1 MIGSVIDRYQGSV
14 VAKVVVVVLGLV
26 GTFIHTFGVPGLQKM
41 PPYRIDLDVY
51 RVGGQ
56 VFRDGG
62 DLYGELPQ
70 LAEGGHLPFTYPPLS
85 AQLFSLLTFVPLPV
99 ASALLT
105 LATLGVLALVVQ
117 LVLTRTCDRP
127 TNQLWWITAAV
138 MVVAMWFGPVRETIG
153 FGQVNVFLMALV
165 LVDVIRG
172 RGRWWGGILVGLAM
186 AIKLT
191 PAVFLLYFVLRRDWR
206 GLATAVLAALAFT
219 GIGHLLTPDDSV
231 RYWTFA
237 IRDPGRIGGLAFTSN
252 QSVNG
257 VVHRF
262 GLEGTAASVAWF
274 VVSCVIGL
282 LIAWVAWRLLRAGQ
296 EVAAAVVVGSVALF
310 CSPVSWGHHWV
321 WAVPAVVLTLVWAD
335 RASRQ
340 GAARGAQGAGR
351 DDDNDDSTDFTN
363 GDADTTGDGTDNTTG
378 GANSSDEKSWLA
390 LGLAGTLIFLSTPQW
405 WVPHSDDRELTWG
418 PIAHLVGNAY
428 LIWGLVFLVVVG
440 VRAFHLG
447 RADLGSDPEKPA
459 LLDSVLVR

>member
-1 MIGSVIDRYQGSV
+1 MIANAVDRYLGSV
-14 VAKVVVVVLGLV
+14 VARVVVVVLATV
-26 GTFIHTFGVPGLQKM
+26 GTLVHTFGVPGLQKL

-70 LAEGGHLPFTYPPLS
+70 LAEGGNLPFTYPPLS
-85 AQLFSLLTFVPLPV
+85 AQLFSLLTYIPLPV
-99 ASALLT
+99 ASALIT

-127 TNQLWWITAAV
+127 AGQLWWLTLA
-138 MVVAMWFGPVRETIG
+138 VVAVGMWFGPVRETIG

-165 LVDVIRG
+165 LIDVIRG
-172 RGRWWGGILVGLAM
+172 RGRWWGGILTGLAM

-191 PAVFLLYFVLRRDWR
+191 PAVFLLYFFLRRDWR
-206 GLATAVLAALAFT
+206 GLATAIVSALAFT
-219 GIGHLLTPDDSV
+219 GIGHLLAPDDSV

-257 VVHRF
+257 FVHRLGF
-262 GLEGTAASVAWF
+262 EGTAASVAWF

-282 LIAWVAWRLLRAGQ
+282 GIAWVAWRLLRAGQ
-296 EVAAAVVVGSVALF
+296 EVAAAIAVGTVALF

-321 WAVPAVVLTLVWAD
+321 WAVPAAVLTLVWAA
-335 RASRQ
+335 RAS
-340 GAARGAQGAGR
+340 ARGAGEGDDR
-351 DDDNDDSTDFTN
+351 DDD
-363 GDADTTGDGTDNTTG
+363 GDG
-378 GANSSDEKSWLA
+378 DERTWLA
-390 LGLAGTLIFLSTPQW
+390 LGISGIVIFLATPQW
-405 WVPHSDDRELTWG
+405 WVPHSDGRELEWG
-418 PIAHLVGNAY
+418 PIAHVVGNAY
-428 LIWGLVFLVVVG
+428 LVWGLVFLVVVG
-440 VRAFHLG
+440 LRAARLG
-447 RADLGSDPEKPA
+447 RPDLGGDPERPVV
-459 LLDSVLVR
+459 LDTFLVRKGAESGSRQGI

>member
-1 MIGSVIDRYQGSV
+1 MIGRAVDRYLSSPIARI
-14 VAKVVVVVLGLV
+14 VAAVLALL
-26 GTFIHTFGVPGLQKM
+26 GTLIHTVGIPGLQPI

-70 LAEGGHLPFTYPPLS
+70 LAEGAHLPFTYPPLS
-85 AQLFSLLTFVPLPV
+85 AQLFSLLTLVPLAV
-99 ASALLT
+99 ASVLVT
-105 LATLGVLALVVQ
+105 LATIVVLAGVVQ

-127 TNQLWWITAAV
+127 SRELWWLTVAV
-138 MVVAMWFGPVRETIG
+138 LAVALWFGPVRETIG

-172 RGRWWGGILVGLAM
+172 RGRWWGGTLTGLAM

-206 GLATAVLAALAFT
+206 GLATAVVSAAVFT
-219 GIGHLLTPDDSV
+219 GIGHLLAPADST

-237 IRDPGRIGGLAFTSN
+237 IRDPERIGGLAFSSN

-257 VVHRF
+257 VVYRF
-262 GLEGTAASVAWF
+262 GLEDTGASVAWF
-274 VVSCVIGL
+274 VVSAAIGL
-282 LIAWVAWRLLRAGQ
+282 GIAWVAWRLLQAGQ
-296 EVAAAVVVGSVALF
+296 EVAAAVAVGHVALF

-335 RASRQ
+335 RAGRS
-340 GAARGAQGAGR
+340 GGDDGGAGR
-351 DDDNDDSTDFTN
+351 SDGDDDERT
-363 GDADTTGDGTDNTTG
+363 
-378 GANSSDEKSWLA
+378 WLV
-390 LGLAGTLIFLSTPQW
+390 LAVSGIAIFLSTPQW
-405 WVPHSDDRELTWG
+405 WVPHRDQLELGWG
-418 PIAHLVGNAY
+418 PVEHLVGNAY
-428 LIWGLVFLVVVG
+428 LVWALAFLVVVG
-440 VRAFHLG
+440 LRVTRLGRPDLGGDPARPALFVRAPH
-447 RADLGSDPEKPA
+447 
-459 LLDSVLVR
+459 

>member
-1 MIGSVIDRYQGSV
+1 MIGSAVDRYLSSA
-14 VAKVVVVVLGLV
+14 VARLVVVVLALLGTLLHTIGL
-26 GTFIHTFGVPGLQKM
+26 PGLQQV

-70 LAEGGHLPFTYPPLS
+70 LSQGMNLPFTYPPLS
-85 AQLFSLLTFVPLPV
+85 AQIFSVFTLVPLAV
-99 ASALLT
+99 ASVIIT
-105 LATLGVLALVVQ
+105 LATIAVLAYVVQ

-127 TNQLWWITAAV
+127 AGQLWWLTLAVTA
-138 MVVAMWFGPVRETIG
+138 VALWFGPVRETIG

-172 RGRWWGGILVGLAM
+172 RGRWWGGTLTGLAM

-206 GLATAVLAALAFT
+206 GLATAVLSALAFT
-219 GIGHLLTPDDSV
+219 GIGHLLTPEDSV

-237 IRDPGRIGGLAFTSN
+237 IRDPARIGGLAFTSN

-257 VVHRF
+257 VVHRL
-262 GLEGTAASVAWF
+262 GLEGSAASVVWF
-274 VVSCVIGL
+274 AVSAVVGL
-282 LIAWVAWRLLRAGQ
+282 GIAWVAWRLLRGGH
-296 EVAAAVVVGSVALF
+296 EVAAAVAVGHVALF

-335 RASRQ
+335 RA
-340 GAARGAQGAGR
+340 ARS
-351 DDDNDDSTDFTN
+351 DD
-363 GDADTTGDGTDNTTG
+363 GERG
-378 GANSSDEKSWLA
+378 WLA
-390 LGLAGTLIFLSTPQW
+390 LAASGIVIFLSTPQW
-405 WVPHSDDRELTWG
+405 WVPHRDGRELGWG
-418 PIAHLVGNAY
+418 PLEHLVGNAY
-428 LIWGLVFLVVVG
+428 LIWAVVFLVMLG
-440 VRAFHLG
+440 VRAARLG
-447 RADLGSDPEKPA
+447 RADLGGEPA
-459 LLDSVLVR
+459 RPVLFARASAG

>member
-1 MIGSVIDRYQGSV
+1 MIGRAVDRYLGSV
-14 VAKVVVVVLGLV
+14 VGRLVVVVLAMV
-26 GTFIHTFGVPGLQKM
+26 GTLVHTVGVPGLQSI

-62 DLYGELPQ
+62 ELYGELPQ
-70 LAEGGHLPFTYPPLS
+70 LAEGAHLPFTYPPLS
-85 AQLFSLLTFVPLPV
+85 AQLFSLLTIVPLPV
-99 ASALLT
+99 ASMLIT
-105 LATLGVLALVVQ
+105 LATIIVLALVVQ

-127 TNQLWWITAAV
+127 AAQLWWITAAV
-138 MVVAMWFGPVRETIG
+138 MVVGMWFGPVRETIG

-165 LVDVIRG
+165 MVDVIRG
-172 RGRWWGGILVGLAM
+172 RGRWWGGTLTGLAM

-206 GLATAVLAALAFT
+206 GLATAVVSALAFT
-219 GIGHLLTPDDSV
+219 GIGHLLTPDESI

-237 IRDPGRIGGLAFTSN
+237 IRDPGRIGGLAFASN

-282 LIAWVAWRLLRAGQ
+282 VIAWAAWRLLRAGH
-296 EVAAAVVVGSVALF
+296 EVAAAVVVGTVALF

-321 WAVPAVVLTLVWAD
+321 WAVPAVVLALVWAD
-335 RASRQ
+335 RT
-340 GAARGAQGAGR
+340 ARGGAGQR
-351 DDDNDDSTDFTN
+351 GSGPGDDDDISGDQNDRIEPTSVQKLWLTV
-363 GDADTTGDGTDNTTG
+363 GLTG
-378 GANSSDEKSWLA
+378 AV
-390 LGLAGTLIFLSTPQW
+390 IFLSTPQW
-405 WVPHSDDRELTWG
+405 WFPHRDDLELSWG
-418 PIAHLVGNAY
+418 PVAHLVGNAY
-428 LIWGLVFLVVVG
+428 LIWGLVFVVLAG
-440 VRAFHLG
+440 SRAFRLG
-447 RADLGSDPEKPA
+447 CADRGGDPQRPA
-459 LLDSVLVR
+459 LLDSAFSR

>member
-1 MIGSVIDRYQGSV
+1 MIGHAVDRYLGSV
-14 VAKVVVVVLGLV
+14 VGRVVVVVLATV
-26 GTFIHTFGVPGLQKM
+26 GTLVHTVGIPGLQSI

-62 DLYGELPQ
+62 ELYGELPQ
-70 LAEGGHLPFTYPPLS
+70 LAEGAHLPFTYPPLS
-85 AQLFSLLTFVPLPV
+85 AQIFSLLTFVPLPI
-99 ASALLT
+99 ASTLIT
-105 LATLGVLALVVQ
+105 LATIGVLALVVQ

-127 TNQLWWITAAV
+127 TLQLWWITAAV
-138 MVVAMWFGPVRETIG
+138 MTVGMWFGPVRETIG

-172 RGRWWGGILVGLAM
+172 RGRWWGGTLTGLAM

-206 GLATAVLAALAFT
+206 GLATAVVSALAFT
-219 GIGHLLTPDDSV
+219 GIGHLLTPNDSI

-237 IRDPGRIGGLAFTSN
+237 IRDPGRIGGLAFASN

-282 LIAWVAWRLLRAGQ
+282 VIAWAAWRLLRAGH
-296 EVAAAVVVGSVALF
+296 EVAAAVVVGTVALF

-321 WAVPAVVLTLVWAD
+321 WAVPAVVLALVWAD
-335 RASRQ
+335 RTGRS
-340 GAARGAQGAGR
+340 GGGR
-351 DDDNDDSTDFTN
+351 DDDNDNDDDN
-363 GDADTTGDGTDNTTG
+363 DDNLGDLNARVKHTSVQKLWLTVGVTGTV
-378 GANSSDEKSWLA
+378 
-390 LGLAGTLIFLSTPQW
+390 IFLSTPQW
-405 WVPHSDDRELTWG
+405 WFPHRDDLELTWG
-418 PIAHLVGNAY
+418 PVAHLVGNAY
-428 LIWGLVFLVVVG
+428 LIWGAVFVVLTG
-440 VRAFHLG
+440 VHAFRLG
-447 RADLGSDPEKPA
+447 RADRGGDPARPA
-459 LLDSVLVR
+459 LLDGVLSR